1 MMKSLFCA
9 ALFCLT
15 TIHSANAALQEVMKE
30 ATGSGPT
37 QQQAIAEA
45 LLIAAQSV
53 NGTSVSS
60 RTDLAEEVNMVVSN
74 NHWSYQGKTSPV
86 FSVETQGTNAINRFQ
101 VLSVSGSG
109 KNYRA
114 KVRAYVS
121 KFQSSVADQHLRRI
135 AVMPFQYN
143 YAKTQITDGSDA
155 DDFVTEVADLVGT
168 QLANSRQLSLVSR
181 DYIEEM
187 ASENAFLRWDGAP
200 AEMARLGQKVGADYI
215 LVGRINEAKTTQG
228 RSFYGAVPAGQ
239 QAIRLNWRVIEVN
252 TGKVAA
258 AGTVNQQQRQ
268 SLGDLIHSAQPA
280 TSSDLLAQQI
290 SNEVLSGLSLT
301 PVNYSS
307 QGTNQIESSEPLSDA
322 DLTPGSSEKPVRW

>member
-9 ALFCLT
+9 ALFCLG
-15 TIHSANAALQEVMKE
+15 INSAHAALQEVMKE

-60 RTDLAEEVNMVVSN
+60 RTGLAEEVNMVVSN
-74 NHWSYQGKTSPV
+74 NHWSYQGKSSPV

-135 AVMPFQYN
+135 AVMPFQFAYS
-143 YAKTQITDGSDA
+143 KTKLVDGNDA
-155 DDFVTEVADLVGT
+155 DDFVTEVADLIGT

-181 DYIEEM
+181 DYIDEM
-187 ASENAFLRWDGAP
+187 ASENDFLRWDGAP
-200 AEMARLGQKVGADYI
+200 AEMARIGQKVGADYI
-215 LVGRINEAKTTQG
+215 LVGRINEAKAVQG
-228 RSFYGAVPAGQ
+228 RSFYGAVPAEQ

-268 SLGDLIHSAQPA
+268 SLGDLIHSSQST
-280 TSSDLLAQQI
+280 TSSDLLAQQV
-290 SNEVLSGLSLT
+290 SNEVLSGLSLM
-301 PVNYSS
+301 PANYT
-307 QGTNQIESSEPLSDA
+307 QQNMAQIESSEPLSDA
-322 DLTPGSSEKPVRW
+322 ELTPGSSEKPVRW

>member
-1 MMKSLFCA
+1 MMKSLLCA

-60 RTDLAEEVNMVVSN
+60 RTDLAEEVDMVVSN
-74 NHWSYQGKTSPV
+74 NNWSYQGKTSPV

-143 YAKTQITDGSDA
+143 YSKTHITDGSDA

-290 SNEVLSGLSLT
+290 TNEVLSGLSLT

-307 QGTNQIESSEPLSDA
+307 QGMNQVESSEPLSDA

>member
-1 MMKSLFCA
+1 MMKSLICT
-9 ALFCLT
+9 ALFCLG
-15 TIHSANAALQEVMKE
+15 ISSAHAALQEIMKE

-60 RTDLAEEVNMVVSN
+60 RTDLAEEVNMVVTN
-74 NHWSYQGKTSPV
+74 NHWSYQGKVSPV

-101 VLSVSGSG
+101 VLSISGSG

-121 KFQSSVADQHLRRI
+121 KFQSNVADQHLRRI
-135 AVMPFQYN
+135 AVMPFQFS
-143 YAKTQITDGSDA
+143 YAKTHLTDGNDA
-155 DDFVTEVADLVGT
+155 DDFVIEVADLIGT

-215 LVGRINEAKTTQG
+215 LVGRINEAKATQE
-228 RSFYGAVPAGQ
+228 RFYGAVPAGQ

-268 SLGDLIHSAQPA
+268 SLGNFIHSAQPA

-290 SNEVLSGLSLT
+290 SNDVLNGLSLT
-301 PVNYSS
+301 PKNIYD
-307 QGTNQIESSEPLSDA
+307 QNINQIESSEPLSDA
-322 DLTPGSSEKPVRW
+322 DLTPGSSEKPIRW